1 MRIQNP
7 YGYYDGSFIESDF
20 LVILSQT
27 IVNADFTFEMDP
39 VMIALNQC
47 YQMNV

>member
-1 MRIQNP
+1 MGIMMGP
-7 YGYYDGSFIESDF
+7 SLKVIF